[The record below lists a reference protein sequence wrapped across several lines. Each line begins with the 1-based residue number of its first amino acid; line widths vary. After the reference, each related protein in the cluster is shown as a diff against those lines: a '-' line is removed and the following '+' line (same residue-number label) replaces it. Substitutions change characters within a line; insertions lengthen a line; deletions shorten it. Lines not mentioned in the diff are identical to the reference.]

1 MTLSEILRLIKAING
16 LTVECRIDFMMVHNF
31 DSGIFLSFQSN
42 TILYFIKNVIV
53 LFNKRDF

>member
-31 DSGIFLSFQSN
+31 DSGIKFEFS
-42 TILYFIKNVIV
+42 K
-53 LFNKRDF
+53 